1 MNADIRLME
10 FQQGP
15 KIATQHPISLNR
27 DSVNI
32 IISANGRSIL
42 IKVNF
47 KDVEEGLADIVV

>member
-1 MNADIRLME
+1 ME
-10 FQQGP
+10 FQLGP